1 MAVVVCTQH
10 SEKRVA
16 GPWGGGSGVAR
27 RWLAQGWWLGQGGGH
42 SGNETFH
49 LHSHNA
55 LIWAPKLGYTLSLK
69 VAFTAGAVRGGG
81 GAGFRIAGFWILDSG
96 FRTPYSVFRNPHSV
110 FRMAELKLTETCK

>member
-69 VAFTAGAVRGGG
+69 VAFTAGGSQR
-81 GAGFRIAGFWILDSG
+81 RRRSRLQDCRILDSG
-96 FRTPYSVFRNPHSV
+96 FWIPYSVLRIPQSAFRIPDGG
-110 FRMAELKLTETCK
+110 TEVN